1 MAKLIEALRQ
11 EPTEKNIAA
20 ARKYLSKHMM
30 AACMLSADDFAF
42 LRSLG
47 INP

>member
-1 MAKLIEALRQ
+1 MTKLIEALRQ
-11 EPTEKNIAA
+11 DPSDKNIAA